1 MRVEGGGA
9 TLAFTSETPII
20 VKRLCSRYFAPP
32 FSIPFPLA
40 PYIHPLPRSRLPS
53 PSRASAS
60 LTDSP
65 GPSIPSKWIPIHRDA
80 TKMVKHEHSLLP
92 YRFGERDLNVLLRNW
107 RRLGVGMEGRN
118 CRQPSACLPASST
131 TLLHPIPS
139 PYPTFYIPEALIQT
153 RFVNI
158 DVRSALRSC
167 KFSLSPFYPFL
178 MPSLSIFAF
187 VPTSFF
193 PLDRRLARLLH
204 SDLPRGNRSWSD
216 GSFSLT
222 RITGEVSLPGSRRVI
237 NSFGSPSS
245 ASYPTLPQR
254 IPRVTTPSRVE
265 RGLMINSKDPDRI
278 YVRSS
283 WWNSWPVKGRGW
295 RWGERHERTSL
306 GF

>member
-167 KFSLSPFYPFL
+167 KFSLPFL
-178 MPSLSIFAF
+178 SLSHAI
-187 VPTSFF
+187 
-193 PLDRRLARLLH
+193 PLDLRFCSNLL
-204 SDLPRGNRSWSD
+204 LPPRSKVGQW
-216 GSFSLT
+216 
-222 RITGEVSLPGSRRVI
+222 
-237 NSFGSPSS
+237 PSS
-245 ASYPTLPQR
+245 RKPKLVGWLFLFNADYGRSLVAGILSGDKFVRLSFERILSNPASTDTSCYHPF
-254 IPRVTTPSRVE
+254 S
-265 RGLMINSKDPDRI
+265 G
-278 YVRSS
+278 
-283 WWNSWPVKGRGW
+283 
-295 RWGERHERTSL
+295 GERSHDKFQRSR
-306 GF
+306 

>member
-158 DVRSALRSC
+158 DVRSTLRSC

-193 PLDRRLARLLH
+193 PLDR
-204 SDLPRGNRSWSD
+204 SWL
-216 GSFSLT
+216 GCCTATFLEETEVGRMALSL
-222 RITGEVSLPGSRRVI
+222 
-237 NSFGSPSS
+237 
-245 ASYPTLPQR
+245 
-254 IPRVTTPSRVE
+254 
-265 RGLMINSKDPDRI
+265 
-278 YVRSS
+278 
-283 WWNSWPVKGRGW
+283 
-295 RWGERHERTSL
+295 
-306 GF
+306 

>member
-1 MRVEGGGA
+1 MRPKWWNTNTVYYPIVLG
-9 TLAFTSETPII
+9 SEIWMSCYEI
-20 VKRLCSRYFAPP
+20 GDGW
-32 FSIPFPLA
+32 
-40 PYIHPLPRSRLPS
+40 
-53 PSRASAS
+53 ASEWKAEIA
-60 LTDSP
+60 
-65 GPSIPSKWIPIHRDA
+65 GN
-80 TKMVKHEHSLLP
+80 LLP
-92 YRFGERDLNVLLRNW
+92 
-107 RRLGVGMEGRN
+107 
-118 CRQPSACLPASST
+118 ACLPASST

-222 RITGEVSLPGSRRVI
+222 RITGEVSLPGSCRVI

-254 IPRVTTPSRVE
+254 TSCYHPFS
-265 RGLMINSKDPDRI
+265 G
-278 YVRSS
+278 
-283 WWNSWPVKGRGW
+283 
-295 RWGERHERTSL
+295 GERSHDKFQRSR
-306 GF
+306 

>member
-1 MRVEGGGA
+1 
-9 TLAFTSETPII
+9 
-20 VKRLCSRYFAPP
+20 
-32 FSIPFPLA
+32 
-40 PYIHPLPRSRLPS
+40 
-53 PSRASAS
+53 
-60 LTDSP
+60 
-65 GPSIPSKWIPIHRDA
+65 
-80 TKMVKHEHSLLP
+80 MVKHEHSLLP

-118 CRQPSACLPASST
+118 CRQP
-131 TLLHPIPS
+131 
-139 PYPTFYIPEALIQT
+139 

-222 RITGEVSLPGSRRVI
+222 RITGEVSLPGSCRVI

-283 WWNSWPVKGRGW
+283 W
-295 RWGERHERTSL
+295 
-306 GF
+306 